1 MRVPFDDKMW
11 SGRSDDG
18 EPGDTRRIFNQ
29 VVPFAFDRS
38 LQHEDGVHVAQRSG
52 SDAPVIVGFG
62 SDEGV
67 RRNQGRT
74 GAAHAPKELRRAL
87 AGLPAKTSMAALA
100 DAGDV
105 VCDDG
110 DLEGAQ
116 AELANVVSDVLASGG
131 RPLIFGGGHEV
142 AWGTYSG
149 LRLHQDRMD
158 EAASIGRGAA
168 VAPATPV
175 TADAEAS
182 ADASSTGML
191 VTATRKLLIINF
203 DAHFDLRQKRPAN
216 SGTPFDQIAS
226 DCAERGVPFNYACFG
241 ISDLGNTASLFTH
254 AERLGVHYVL
264 DIDMQEPQL
273 PQRLD
278 DLQQLL
284 DAADD
289 VYLTIDL
296 DVLPAAT
303 APGVSAPAALG
314 VPLSVVEAMVQRV
327 RASGKL
333 RAADIAEYNP
343 SLDQDKRTARAAVRL
358 AYRLL

>member
-1 MRVPFDDKMW
+1 M
-11 SGRSDDG
+11 
-18 EPGDTRRIFNQ
+18 
-29 VVPFAFDRS
+29 
-38 LQHEDGVHVAQRSG
+38 
-52 SDAPVIVGFG
+52 
-62 SDEGV
+62 
-67 RRNQGRT
+67 
-74 GAAHAPKELRRAL
+74 L
-87 AGLPAKTSMAALA
+87 AGLPAKTSMATLA

-105 VCDDG
+105 VCDDS

-116 AELANVVSDVLASGG
+116 AELAKVVSDVLASGG
-131 RPLIFGGGHEV
+131 RPLVFGGGHEV
-142 AWGTYSG
+142 AWGTYCG
-149 LRLHQDRMD
+149 LRLYQDRVD
-158 EAASIGRGAA
+158 GAVSTSAASAVVMADTGA
-168 VAPATPV
+168 VAI
-175 TADAEAS
+175 
-182 ADASSTGML
+182 STGTSA
-191 VTATRKLLIINF
+191 VATRKLLIINF

-216 SGTPFDQIAS
+216 SGTPFDQIAN

-241 ISDLGNTASLFTH
+241 ISDLGNTASLFAH
-254 AERLGVHYVL
+254 ADRLGVRYVL

-343 SLDQDKRTARAAVRL
+343 SLDQDKRTARAAARL

>member
-1 MRVPFDDKMW
+1 MRVPFDDKVW
-11 SGRSDDG
+11 SGRSDEG

-29 VVPFAFDRS
+29 VVPFGGALR
-38 LQHEDGVHVAQRSG
+38 HEDVLRAAPLTGN
-52 SDAPVIVGFG
+52 DAPVIVGFG

-67 RRNQGRT
+67 RRNQGRV
-74 GAAHAPKELRRAL
+74 G
-87 AGLPAKTSMAALA
+87 AKTSVATLA

-116 AELANVVSDVLASGG
+116 AELAKVVSDVLASGG
-131 RPLIFGGGHEV
+131 RPLVLGGGHEV

-149 LRLHQDRMD
+149 FRLHQDRV
-158 EAASIGRGAA
+158 AGAA
-168 VAPATPV
+168 A
-175 TADAEAS
+175 
-182 ADASSTGML
+182 
-191 VTATRKLLIINF
+191 ATRKLLIINF

-216 SGTPFDQIAS
+216 SGTPFDQISS
-226 DCAERGVPFNYACFG
+226 DCAERGVPFNYVCFG
-241 ISDLGNTASLFTH
+241 ISDLGNTASLFAH
-254 AERLGVHYVL
+254 AEELGVRYVL
-264 DIDMQEPQL
+264 DVDMQEPQL

-289 VYLTIDL
+289 IYLTIDL

-333 RAADIAEYNP
+333 CVADIAEYNP
-343 SLDQDKRTARAAVRL
+343 SLDQDKRAARAAARL

>member
-1 MRVPFDDKMW
+1 MRVPFDDKVW

-29 VVPFAFDRS
+29 VVPFGGALR
-38 LQHEDGVHVAQRSG
+38 HEDVLGTAPLIG
-52 SDAPVIVGFG
+52 NDAPVIVGFG

-74 GAAHAPKELRRAL
+74 GAAHAPKELRRVL
-87 AGLPAKTSMAALA
+87 AGLPAKTSIATLA

-116 AELANVVSDVLASGG
+116 AELAKVVSDVLASGG
-131 RPLIFGGGHEV
+131 RPLVLGGGHEV
-142 AWGTYSG
+142 AWGTYCG
-149 LRLHQDRMD
+149 FRLHQDRV
-158 EAASIGRGAA
+158 AGAA
-168 VAPATPV
+168 GTDAGAGIVTTSPTSAAAAANAGAISTITSAPAI
-175 TADAEAS
+175 
-182 ADASSTGML
+182 
-191 VTATRKLLIINF
+191 RKLLIINF

-226 DCAERGVPFNYACFG
+226 DCAERGVPFNYVCFG
-241 ISDLGNTASLFTH
+241 ISDLGNTASLFAH
-254 AERLGVHYVL
+254 AEELGVRYVL

-284 DAADD
+284 NAADD
-289 VYLTIDL
+289 IYLTIDL

-314 VPLSVVEAMVQRV
+314 VPLSVVETMVQRV

-333 RAADIAEYNP
+333 RVADIAEYNP
-343 SLDQDKRTARAAVRL
+343 SLDQDKRTARAAARL

>member
-1 MRVPFDDKMW
+1 MRVPFDEKVW

-29 VVPFAFDRS
+29 VMPFAFDRD
-38 LQHEDGVHVAQRSG
+38 LQHEDVFRVAPRVEG
-52 SDAPVIVGFG
+52 DAPVIVGFG

-87 AGLPAKTSMAALA
+87 AGLPAKTLIATLA

-110 DLEGAQ
+110 DLEAAQ
-116 AELANVVSDVLASGG
+116 AELAKVVSDVLASGG
-131 RPLIFGGGHEV
+131 RPLVFGGGHEV
-142 AWGTYSG
+142 AWGTYCG
-149 LRLHQDRMD
+149 LRLYQDRVAGAVTTLATSL
-158 EAASIGRGAA
+158 AA
-168 VAPATPV
+168 
-175 TADAEAS
+175 TADTGAS
-182 ADASSTGML
+182 AISTGTL
-191 VTATRKLLIINF
+191 ATAARKLLIINF

-216 SGTPFDQIAS
+216 SGTPFDQIAN
-226 DCAERGVPFNYACFG
+226 DCAERRVPFNYACFG
-241 ISDLGNTASLFTH
+241 ISDLGNTASLFAH
-254 AERLGVHYVL
+254 ADRLGVRYVL
-264 DIDMQEPQL
+264 DIDMQELQL

-296 DVLPAAT
+296 DVLPAVT

-343 SLDQDKRTARAAVRL
+343 SLDQDKRTARAAARL

>member
-1 MRVPFDDKMW
+1 MRVSFDDKVW
-11 SGRSDDG
+11 AGRSDDG
-18 EPGDTRRIFNQ
+18 EPGDTRRVFNQ
-29 VVPFAFDRS
+29 VMPFSDVVQ
-38 LQHEDGVHVAQRSG
+38 LQR
-52 SDAPVIVGFG
+52 DAPVIVGFG

-67 RRNQGRT
+67 RRNQGRI
-74 GAAHAPKELRRAL
+74 GAAHAPRELRRVL

-105 VCDDG
+105 VCEDG

-116 AELANVVSDVLASGG
+116 AELADVVSEVLASGG
-131 RPLIFGGGHEV
+131 RPLVFGGGHEV

-149 LRLHQDRMD
+149 LRLHQLR
-158 EAASIGRGAA
+158 EADNAAAPLAS
-168 VAPATPV
+168 
-175 TADAEAS
+175 
-182 ADASSTGML
+182 
-191 VTATRKLLIINF
+191 RKLLIINF

-216 SGTPFDQIAS
+216 SGTPFDQIAL
-226 DCAERGVPFNYACFG
+226 DCAERGLPFNYACFG
-241 ISDLGNTASLFTH
+241 ISDLGNTASLFAH
-254 AERLGVHYVL
+254 AEHLGVHYVL
-264 DIDMQEPQL
+264 DVDMQETQL
-273 PQRLD
+273 PQRLNE
-278 DLQQLL
+278 LQQLL

-314 VPLSVVEAMVQRV
+314 VPLSVVEAMVRRV
-327 RASGKL
+327 RVSGKL

-343 SLDQDKRTARAAVRL
+343 SLDQDKRTARAAARL

>member
-11 SGRSDDG
+11 AGRSDDG
-18 EPGDTRRIFNQ
+18 EPGDTRRVFNQ
-29 VVPFAFDRS
+29 IVPFDGS
-38 LQHEDGVHVAQRSG
+38 LRAHGDTTVV
-52 SDAPVIVGFG
+52 VGFG

-87 AGLPAKTSMAALA
+87 AGLPAKNSMAMLA

-105 VCDDG
+105 ACDDG

-116 AELANVVSDVLASGG
+116 AELANVISEVLASGG
-131 RPLIFGGGHEV
+131 RPLVFGGGHEV
-142 AWGTYSG
+142 AWATYCG
-149 LRLHQDRMD
+149 LVLHQHRREAD
-158 EAASIGRGAA
+158 ES
-168 VAPATPV
+168 ATP
-175 TADAEAS
+175 
-182 ADASSTGML
+182 
-191 VTATRKLLIINF
+191 RKLLIINF

-216 SGTPFDQIAS
+216 SGTPFDQIAN
-226 DCAERGVPFNYACFG
+226 DCAERRVPFNYVCFG
-241 ISDLGNTASLFTH
+241 ISDLGNTASLFVH
-254 AERLGVHYVL
+254 AQRLGVRYAL
-264 DIDMQEPQL
+264 DVDMQETQL
-273 PQRLD
+273 PLRLQEL
-278 DLQQLL
+278 DLML
-284 DAADD
+284 DEADD

-314 VPLSVVEAMVQRV
+314 VPLFVVEEMVRRV
-327 RASGKL
+327 RGSGKL

-343 SLDQDKRTARAAVRL
+343 SLDQDRRTARAAARL

>member
-1 MRVPFDDKMW
+1 MRVLFDDKVW
-11 SGRSDDG
+11 SGRSDEG

-29 VVPFAFDRS
+29 VVPFGGARRR
-38 LQHEDGVHVAQRSG
+38 EDVLRAAPSVE
-52 SDAPVIVGFG
+52 SDATVIVGFG

-67 RRNQGRT
+67 RRNQGRV
-74 GAAHAPKELRRAL
+74 GAAHAPKELRRVL
-87 AGLPAKTSMAALA
+87 AGLPAKTSMTTLA

-116 AELANVVSDVLASGG
+116 AELANLVSDVLASGD
-131 RPLIFGGGHEV
+131 RPLVFGGGHEV

-149 LRLHQDRMD
+149 LRLHQDRVD
-158 EAASIGRGAA
+158 GAQAEA
-168 VAPATPV
+168 VAAT
-175 TADAEAS
+175 
-182 ADASSTGML
+182 
-191 VTATRKLLIINF
+191 TRKLLIINF

-216 SGTPFDQIAS
+216 SGTPFDQIAN
-226 DCAERGVPFNYACFG
+226 DCTERGVPFNYACFG
-241 ISDLGNTASLFTH
+241 ISDLGNTASLFAH
-254 AERLGVHYVL
+254 AEELGVRYVL
-264 DIDMQEPQL
+264 DVDMQEPQL

-284 DAADD
+284 DSADD

-343 SLDQDKRTARAAVRL
+343 SLDQDKRTARAAARL

>member
-1 MRVPFDDKMW
+1 MRIPFDDKVW
-11 SGRSDDG
+11 AGRSDDG
-18 EPGDTRRIFNQ
+18 EPGDTRRVFNQ
-29 VVPFAFDRS
+29 VMAFS
-38 LQHEDGVHVAQRSG
+38 SMAQMQR
-52 SDAPVIVGFG
+52 DVPVIVGFG

-67 RRNQGRT
+67 RRNQGRI
-74 GAAHAPKELRRAL
+74 GAAHAPRELRRVL
-87 AGLPAKTSMAALA
+87 AGLPAKTSLAALA

-116 AELANVVSDVLASGG
+116 TELADVVSEVLTSGG
-131 RPLIFGGGHEV
+131 RPLVLGGGHEV

-149 LRLHQDRMD
+149 LRLHQQR
-158 EAASIGRGAA
+158 EADNAAPLAS
-168 VAPATPV
+168 
-175 TADAEAS
+175 
-182 ADASSTGML
+182 
-191 VTATRKLLIINF
+191 RKLQIINF

-216 SGTPFDQIAS
+216 SGTPFDQIAL
-226 DCAERGVPFNYACFG
+226 DCAQRGVSFNYACFG
-241 ISDLGNTASLFTH
+241 ISDLGNTASLFAH

-264 DIDMQEPQL
+264 DVDMQETQL
-273 PQRLD
+273 PQRLNE
-278 DLQQLL
+278 LQQLL

-296 DVLPAAT
+296 DVLPAAV

-314 VPLSVVEAMVQRV
+314 VPLSVVEAMVVRV
-327 RASGKL
+327 AASGKL

-343 SLDQDKRTARAAVRL
+343 SLDQDKRTARAAARL

>member
-1 MRVPFDDKMW
+1 MPFGGALRNEDVFR
-11 SGRSDDG
+11 GA
-18 EPGDTRRIFNQ
+18 PRIE
-29 VVPFAFDRS
+29 R
-38 LQHEDGVHVAQRSG
+38 
-52 SDAPVIVGFG
+52 DAPVIVGFG

-67 RRNQGRT
+67 RRNQGRI

-87 AGLPAKTSMAALA
+87 AGLPAKASMVALA

-110 DLEGAQ
+110 DLESAQ
-116 AELANVVSDVLASGG
+116 AELANVVCEVLASGG
-131 RPLIFGGGHEV
+131 RPLVFGGGHEV

-149 LRLHQDRMD
+149 LRMHRDRVAGRGV
-158 EAASIGRGAA
+158 EAAASGTVAGAGARIA
-168 VAPATPV
+168 VGSTTSVTAAATANANAGAISKLTPAT
-175 TADAEAS
+175 
-182 ADASSTGML
+182 
-191 VTATRKLLIINF
+191 ATPKLLIINF

-226 DCAERGVPFNYACFG
+226 DCAERGVPFNYVCFG
-241 ISDLGNTASLFTH
+241 ISDLGNTASLFAH
-254 AERLGVHYVL
+254 AERLGVRYVL

-278 DLQQLL
+278 DLRQLM

-289 VYLTIDL
+289 IYLTIDL

-314 VPLSVVEAMVQRV
+314 VPLSVVEAMVQHV

-343 SLDQDKRTARAAVRL
+343 SLDQDKRTARAAARL

>member
-1 MRVPFDDKMW
+1 MRVPFDDKVW
-11 SGRSDDG
+11 IGRSDDG

-29 VVPFAFDRS
+29 VVPFGGAPACT
-38 LQHEDGVHVAQRSG
+38 DGLHGAPHRE
-52 SDAPVIVGFG
+52 SDVPVIVGFG

-74 GAAHAPKELRRAL
+74 GAAHAPKELRRVL
-87 AGLPAKTSMAALA
+87 AGLPAKTSMTALA

-116 AELANVVSDVLASGG
+116 AELASVVSDVLACGG
-131 RPLIFGGGHEV
+131 RPVVFGGGHEV

-149 LRLHQDRMD
+149 LRLHQDR
-158 EAASIGRGAA
+158 AAAA
-168 VAPATPV
+168 
-175 TADAEAS
+175 
-182 ADASSTGML
+182 L
-191 VTATRKLLIINF
+191 VTSTVTSAATRKLLIINF

-216 SGTPFDQIAS
+216 SGTPFDQIAN
-226 DCAERGVPFNYACFG
+226 DCAGRGVPFNYACFG
-241 ISDLGNTASLFTH
+241 ISDLGNTASLFAH
-254 AERLGVHYVL
+254 AEELGVRYVL
-264 DIDMQEPQL
+264 DVDMQEPQL

-284 DAADD
+284 DSADD

-314 VPLSVVEAMVQRV
+314 VPLSVVEAMVLRV
-327 RASGKL
+327 RTSGKL

-343 SLDQDKRTARAAVRL
+343 SLDQDKRTARAAARL

>member
-1 MRVPFDDKMW
+1 MRVPFDDKVW
-11 SGRSDDG
+11 SGRSDEG

-29 VVPFAFDRS
+29 VVPFGGALLHADVLR
-38 LQHEDGVHVAQRSG
+38 AAPCIG
-52 SDAPVIVGFG
+52 SDTPVIVGFG

-67 RRNQGRT
+67 RRNQGRV
-74 GAAHAPKELRRAL
+74 GAAHAPKELRRVL

-100 DAGDV
+100 DVGDV

-116 AELANVVSDVLASGG
+116 AELASVVSEVLASGG
-131 RPLIFGGGHEV
+131 RPLVFGGGHEV
-142 AWGTYSG
+142 AWGTYCG
-149 LRLHQDRMD
+149 LRLHQNRMD
-158 EAASIGRGAA
+158 EAASLGAGAA
-168 VAPATPV
+168 ATSAMSVA
-175 TADAEAS
+175 ADAKAS
-182 ADASSTGML
+182 AGASSA
-191 VTATRKLLIINF
+191 VTSAAAARKLLIINF

-241 ISDLGNTASLFTH
+241 ISDLGNTASLFSH
-254 AERLGVHYVL
+254 AERLGVRYVL

-284 DAADD
+284 DSADD

-296 DVLPAAT
+296 DVLPAST

-343 SLDQDKRTARAAVRL
+343 SLDQDKRTARAAARL

>member
-1 MRVPFDDKMW
+1 MRVPFDDKVW

-18 EPGDTRRIFNQ
+18 EPGDTRRVFNQ
-29 VVPFAFDRS
+29 VVPFGGA
-38 LQHEDGVHVAQRSG
+38 LQPEDGVRGAPCSE
-52 SDAPVIVGFG
+52 SDAPVIIGFG

-67 RRNQGRT
+67 RRNQGRI

-87 AGLPAKTSMAALA
+87 AGLPAKTSMAVFA

-116 AELANVVSDVLASGG
+116 AELASVVSDVLASGG
-131 RPLIFGGGHEV
+131 RPLVFGGGHEV

-149 LRLHQDRMD
+149 LRLHQDRVV
-158 EAASIGRGAA
+158 GAA
-168 VAPATPV
+168 GMGAGAAITLATS
-175 TADAEAS
+175 TAAAADVGAS
-182 ADASSTGML
+182 ASST
-191 VTATRKLLIINF
+191 VTSTTATRKLLIINF

-226 DCAERGVPFNYACFG
+226 DCAERGVPFNYTCFG
-241 ISDLGNTASLFTH
+241 ISDLGNTASLFAH
-254 AERLGVHYVL
+254 AEELGVRYVL
-264 DIDMQEPQL
+264 DIDMQESQL

-284 DAADD
+284 DSTDD

-343 SLDQDKRTARAAVRL
+343 SLDQDKRTARVAARL

>member
-1 MRVPFDDKMW
+1 MRVPFDDKLW
-11 SGRSDDG
+11 SGRVDDG
-18 EPGDTRRIFNQ
+18 EPGDTRRVFNQ
-29 VVPFAFDRS
+29 VVPFG
-38 LQHEDGVHVAQRSG
+38 DGVQVC
-52 SDAPVIVGFG
+52 DDTPVIVGFG

-74 GAAHAPKELRRAL
+74 GAAHAPKELRRVL
-87 AGLPAKTSMAALA
+87 AGLPAKLALTSLA

-116 AELANVVSDVLASGG
+116 AELAGVVGEVLASGA
-131 RPLIFGGGHEV
+131 RPLVFGGGHEV
-142 AWGTYSG
+142 AWGTYCG
-149 LRLHQDRMD
+149 LRLHQERK
-158 EAASIGRGAA
+158 AI
-168 VAPATPV
+168 
-175 TADAEAS
+175 ADATFVAS
-182 ADASSTGML
+182 
-191 VTATRKLLIINF
+191 RELLIINF
-203 DAHFDLRQKRPAN
+203 DAHFDLRRKRPAN
-216 SGTPFDQIAS
+216 SGTPFDQIAD
-226 DCAERGVPFNYACFG
+226 DCAERGVPFNYVCFG
-241 ISDLGNTASLFTH
+241 ISDLGNTASLFAH
-254 AERLGVHYVL
+254 AVELGVHYVL
-264 DIDMQEPQL
+264 DTDMQDVHL
-273 PQRLD
+273 PQRLI
-278 DLQQLL
+278 DLQTLL

-333 RAADIAEYNP
+333 RVADIAEYNP
-343 SLDQDKRTARAAVRL
+343 SLDQDKRTARAAARL

>member
-1 MRVPFDDKMW
+1 MRVPFDDKVW
-11 SGRSDDG
+11 SGRSDEG

-29 VVPFAFDRS
+29 VVPFGGAR
-38 LQHEDGVHVAQRSG
+38 QHEDGLRAAPFAE
-52 SDAPVIVGFG
+52 SDATVIVGFG

-67 RRNQGRT
+67 RRNQGRV
-74 GAAHAPKELRRAL
+74 GAAHAPKELRRVL
-87 AGLPAKTSMAALA
+87 AGLPAKTSMATLA

-131 RPLIFGGGHEV
+131 RPLVFGGGHEV

-149 LRLHQDRMD
+149 LRLHQDRVV
-158 EAASIGRGAA
+158 GAA
-168 VAPATPV
+168 GMGAGAAITSASSLAAA
-175 TADAEAS
+175 ADVGAS
-182 ADASSTGML
+182 ASST
-191 VTATRKLLIINF
+191 VTSTAATRKLLIINF

-216 SGTPFDQIAS
+216 SGTPFDQIAN

-241 ISDLGNTASLFTH
+241 ISDLGNTASLFAH
-254 AERLGVHYVL
+254 AEELGVRYVL

-284 DAADD
+284 DSADD

-343 SLDQDKRTARAAVRL
+343 SLDQDKRTARAAARL

>member
-1 MRVPFDDKMW
+1 MRVPFDDKVW
-11 SGRSDDG
+11 AGRSDDG

-29 VVPFAFDRS
+29 VEPFDMAAR
-38 LQHEDGVHVAQRSG
+38 LQDPM
-52 SDAPVIVGFG
+52 PVIVGFG

-67 RRNQGRT
+67 RRNQGRV

-87 AGLPAKTSMAALA
+87 AGLPVKASIASLA

-110 DLEGAQ
+110 DLESAQ
-116 AELANVVSDVLASGG
+116 AELAGVVSEVLARGG
-131 RPLIFGGGHEV
+131 RPLVFGGGHEV

-149 LRLHQDRMD
+149 WRLHQDR
-158 EAASIGRGAA
+158 ESVIAGTSAS
-168 VAPATPV
+168 P
-175 TADAEAS
+175 
-182 ADASSTGML
+182 
-191 VTATRKLLIINF
+191 RKLLIVNF

-216 SGTPFDQIAS
+216 SGTPFDQIAN
-226 DCAERGVPFNYACFG
+226 DCAERGLPFNYICFG
-241 ISDLGNTASLFTH
+241 ISDLGNTASLFAH
-254 AERLGVHYVL
+254 AGRLGVRYVL
-264 DIDMQEPQL
+264 DADMQEPQL
-273 PQRLD
+273 PQRLR
-278 DLQQLL
+278 DLQQWL

-314 VPLSVVEAMVQRV
+314 VPLSVVEAMVRCV
-327 RASGKL
+327 RESGKL
-333 RAADIAEYNP
+333 RVADIAEYNP
-343 SLDQDKRTARAAVRL
+343 SLDQDRRTARAAARL

>member
-1 MRVPFDDKMW
+1 MRVPFDDKVW
-11 SGRSDDG
+11 SGRSDDD

-29 VVPFAFDRS
+29 VVPFAFDRAFP
-38 LQHEDGVHVAQRSG
+38 HEDAFRAAPRID

-67 RRNQGRT
+67 RRNQGRI

-87 AGLPAKTSMAALA
+87 AGLPAKTSMVALA

-131 RPLIFGGGHEV
+131 RPLVFGGGHEV

-149 LRLHQDRMD
+149 LRLHQDHAD
-158 EAASIGRGAA
+158 EAA
-168 VAPATPV
+168 
-175 TADAEAS
+175 
-182 ADASSTGML
+182 
-191 VTATRKLLIINF
+191 RKLLIINF

-241 ISDLGNTASLFTH
+241 ISDLGNTASLFAH
-254 AERLGVHYVL
+254 AERLGVRYVL

-314 VPLSVVEAMVQRV
+314 VPLSVVEALVQRV

>member
-1 MRVPFDDKMW
+1 MRVPFDDKVW
-11 SGRSDDG
+11 IGRSDDG

-29 VVPFAFDRS
+29 VVPFGGAPARTDSPHGAPHRES
-38 LQHEDGVHVAQRSG
+38 E
-52 SDAPVIVGFG
+52 APVIVGFG

-74 GAAHAPKELRRAL
+74 GAAHAPKELRRVL
-87 AGLPAKTSMAALA
+87 AGLPAKTSMTALA

-116 AELANVVSDVLASGG
+116 AELASVVSDVLASGG
-131 RPLIFGGGHEV
+131 RPLVFGGGHEV

-149 LRLHQDRMD
+149 LRLHQDRVA
-158 EAASIGRGAA
+158 AAS
-168 VAPATPV
+168 AT
-175 TADAEAS
+175 
-182 ADASSTGML
+182 ST
-191 VTATRKLLIINF
+191 VTRKLLIVNF

-216 SGTPFDQIAS
+216 SGTPFDQIAN

-241 ISDLGNTASLFTH
+241 ISDLGNTASLFAH
-254 AERLGVHYVL
+254 AEELGVRYVL
-264 DIDMQEPQL
+264 DVDMQEPQL

-284 DAADD
+284 DLADD

-314 VPLSVVEAMVQRV
+314 VPLSVVETMVQRV

-343 SLDQDKRTARAAVRL
+343 SLDQDKRTARAAARL